1 MYHSLNKN
9 GNNSFFSI
17 KAENGENE
25 KTINNVK
32 NKEVSPLYF
41 LFWLFI
47 KLND

>member
-25 KTINNVK
+25 KTINDVK
-32 NKEVSPLYF
+32 NKEVSP
-41 LFWLFI
+41 FI
-47 KLND
+47 FILVVY